1 MFTLFPELKRVAIPE
16 VAAVLMLELATLSA
30 AGLIPNSSGGLL
42 REDAVAVEITTPPGS
57 GGVVE
62 AARAT
67 VSFTRAG
74 TRSLALVW
82 NVIGKAKEQLQ

>member
-16 VAAVLMLELATLSA
+16 VAAVVMLELATLCA

-57 GGVVE
+57 GGATE

-67 VSFTRAG
+67 VPLTRAG

-82 NVIGKAKEQLQ
+82 NVISKTKEQLQ